1 MIGSNIKNIVFD
13 MGRVLLD
20 YDPALVARHAGASEE
35 ETALIKNTCLAQRNG
50 SCWTKEPL
58 QRRRPSDESRTGF
71 PMRD

>member
-35 ETALIKNTCLAQRNG
+35 ETALIK
-50 SCWTKEPL
+50 K
-58 QRRRPSDESRTGF
+58 
-71 PMRD
+71 